1 MTKAQEKAAAAA
13 ARAQA
18 APFVLANGKVIHG
31 WITGPSVTPG
41 KVRVRTRRCAVYVV
55 ALADQ
60 KKEA

>member
-1 MTKAQEKAAAAA
+1 MKTQKQLAGRQA
-13 ARAQA
+13 AQA

-41 KVRVRTRRCAVYVV
+41 KVRVRTRRGAVYVV